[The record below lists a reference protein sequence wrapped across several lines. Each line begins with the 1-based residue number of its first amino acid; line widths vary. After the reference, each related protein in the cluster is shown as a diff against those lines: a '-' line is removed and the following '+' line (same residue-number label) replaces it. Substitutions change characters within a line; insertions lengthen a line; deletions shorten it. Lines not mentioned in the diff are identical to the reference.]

1 MREYLTDALIL
12 KMSIKA
18 AIFFGGGRPL
28 ARGVCNKIYR
38 RRKAYPNYLTATKNN

>member
-18 AIFFGGGRPL
+18 AIGGVGLWPAVYVTKYIADKR
-28 ARGVCNKIYR
+28 
-38 RRKAYPNYLTATKNN
+38 LTLTT

>member
-18 AIFFGGGRPL
+18 AIFFLGGVGLWPAVFVTKYIADER
-28 ARGVCNKIYR
+28 
-38 RRKAYPNYLTATKNN
+38 LTLTT

>member
-18 AIFFGGGRPL
+18 AIGEVGLWPAVYVTKYIADER
-28 ARGVCNKIYR
+28 
-38 RRKAYPNYLTATKNN
+38 LTLTT

>member
-1 MREYLTDALIL
+1 MREYLTDALIK

-18 AIFFGGGRPL
+18 AIGGGRPL

-38 RRKAYPNYLTATKNN
+38 RQKAYPNYLTATKNN

>member
-18 AIFFGGGRPL
+18 AIFLGGVGLWPAVFVTKYIADER
-28 ARGVCNKIYR
+28 
-38 RRKAYPNYLTATKNN
+38 LTLTT

>member
-1 MREYLTDALIL
+1 MREDLTDALIL

-18 AIFFGGGRPL
+18 AIGGRPL
-28 ARGVCNKIYR
+28 ARGVCNIIYR